1 MGKERGAVCKDCAR
15 IVIVVHGEENFCM
28 REKIKKLTPGFLI
41 EIYKKAR
48 YLGVTALFFACR
60 IFPLDR
66 KLVVFC
72 SVWGYGDNARYVAEE
87 LCARKRAGK
96 DKELKL
102 VFITNHPEQ
111 VPKTLPIRA
120 LKTNSP
126 AAVLALSCAKVWVE
140 NNRKEAY
147 IRKRRGQYYIQLW
160 HGGIA
165 LKKIEGDCREALG
178 EAYIRRA
185 KQDSRNTNL
194 FISNSTFCTRM
205 YRRAFW
211 AECEIMECGS
221 PRNDRFVAMGKCK
234 EAGNH
239 TMAQTETSFCAGNG
253 KEDVQAKAF
262 SSIQESMQ
270 KAVDTVAAIG
280 QGSTQKT
287 MPPAVTEAGSA
298 SQKTLLSGQNIRR
311 TAVYAPTYRGSRKNY
326 CDFDADRL
334 RAALFERFGGEW
346 EILVRLHPLVAE
358 GHELAGRKGIH
369 DISAAPDLYEVL
381 YGADVLITD
390 YSNTMF
396 EFSIT
401 GRPVFLY
408 ADDLEEYKKER
419 GLYFDFEE
427 LPFPKAASEEEL
439 FARIREYQEENYKKP
454 LQEFFYK
461 AGLKESG
468 TAALAVADRIE
479 QVIMDSPG

>member
-1 MGKERGAVCKDCAR
+1 
-15 IVIVVHGEENFCM
+15 M

-48 YLGVTALFFACR
+48 YLGITALFFACR
-60 IFPLDR
+60 IFPIDK

-72 SVWGYGDNARYVAEE
+72 SVWGYGDNARYVANE

-96 DKELKL
+96 DRELKL
-102 VFITNHPEQ
+102 VFVTNHPEQ
-111 VPKTLPIRA
+111 VPKALPIRA

-126 AAVLALSCAKVWVE
+126 AALLALSRAKVWVE

-165 LKKIEGDCREALG
+165 LKKIEGDCQQALG
-178 EAYIRRA
+178 EEYIRRA

-194 FISNSTFCTRM
+194 FVSNSTFCTQM

-211 AECEIMECGS
+211 AKCEIMECGS
-221 PRNDRFVAMGKCK
+221 PRNDRFVAMGKCVG
-234 EAGNH
+234 AGNYAV
-239 TMAQTETSFCAGNG
+239 AQHRKEVPSAAPEQAQKEMPSAASEQAQKEVPSAAPEQTRKEMLSAMPKEQET
-253 KEDVQAKAF
+253 
-262 SSIQESMQ
+262 
-270 KAVDTVAAIG
+270 
-280 QGSTQKT
+280 
-287 MPPAVTEAGSA
+287 
-298 SQKTLLSGQNIRR
+298 SQKTFPLLQHTQK

-326 CDFDADRL
+326 CDFDADKL
-334 RAALFERFGGEW
+334 RAALSERFGGEW

-358 GHELAGRKGIH
+358 GHELAGRKGIR

-401 GRPVFLY
+401 GKPVFLY
-408 ADDLEEYKKER
+408 ADDQEEYKKER
-419 GLYFDFEE
+419 GLYFDFEG

-439 FARIREYQEENYKKP
+439 FARIREYQAENYEKP
-454 LQEFFYK
+454 LQEFFRR

-468 TAALAVADRIE
+468 AAANAVADRIE
-479 QVIMDSPG
+479 QVVSGASIIH